1 MTIKLT
7 NENYFSPEASME
19 YFGVSQLKSFDK
31 CEAMALAECKGEY
44 RRPDSVALIR
54 GSYVDA
60 YFEGTLAEYE
70 ANHPELFKKN
80 GELKADFVHANE
92 IIRRIHKDPLFME
105 YMAGEKQVI
114 KTGDID
120 GFPFKI
126 KIDSYHPGRMIVD
139 LKVMRSFERIAGRS
153 FIDYWDYFLQGAVYR
168 EIEGNSLPFY
178 LAAATSEDEPDL
190 AVIKLEEADM
200 RESLD
205 RVRKQLPRWAA
216 IKRGEIE
223 PEACGVC
230 PYCRKMKVLTEPIS
244 SDFVGF
250 TNKEI
255 RMMKGEY

>member
-1 MTIKLT
+1 MIL
-7 NENYFSPEASME
+7 NNDNYFSPEASME

-44 RRPDSVALIR
+44 KQEMSTALLV

-60 YFEGTLAEYE
+60 YFEGTLLEFENA
-70 ANHPELFKKN
+70 HPELFKKD
-80 GELKADFVHANE
+80 GSLKADYVHANK

-114 KTGDID
+114 KTGEID

-139 LKVMRSFERIAGRS
+139 LKVMRSLERIAGRS
-153 FIDYWDYFLQGAVYR
+153 FVDYWKYFWQAFVYK
-168 EIEGNSLPFY
+168 EVEGNNLPFY
-178 LAAATSEDEPDL
+178 LAATTKEDEPDL
-190 AVIKLEEADM
+190 AIIQLEEADI
-200 RESLD
+200 REAGD
-205 RVRKQLPRWAA
+205 YIRKRLPRWAA

-223 PEACGVC
+223 PERCEQCNFCKRTKLLKA
-230 PYCRKMKVLTEPIS
+230 PIS
-244 SDFVGF
+244 SDFIGF
-250 TNKEI
+250 TPKEI

>member
-1 MTIKLT
+1 MIL
-7 NENYFSPEASME
+7 NNDNYFSPEASME

-44 RRPDSVALIR
+44 RRPSSASLMR

-60 YFEGTLAEYE
+60 CFEGTLDKFEDE
-70 ANHPELFKKN
+70 HPELFKKN

-92 IIRRIHKDPLFME
+92 IIKRIHKDPLFMD

-114 KTGDID
+114 KTGTID

-153 FIDYWDYFLQGAVYR
+153 FIDFWDYFLQGAVYR
-168 EIEGNSLPFY
+168 EIEGNNLPFY

-223 PEACGVC
+223 PERCEC
-230 PYCRKMKVLTEPIS
+230 CEFCRKTKRLKEPIS
-244 SDFVGF
+244 SDFIGF
-250 TNKEI
+250 TTREI
-255 RMMKGEY
+255 RLMKGEL